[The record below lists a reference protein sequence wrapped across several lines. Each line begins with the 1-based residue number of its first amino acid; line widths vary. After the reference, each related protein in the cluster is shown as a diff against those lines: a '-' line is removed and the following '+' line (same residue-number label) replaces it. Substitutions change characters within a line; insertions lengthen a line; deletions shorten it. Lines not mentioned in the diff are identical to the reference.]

1 MLKALRLQ
9 CNRSVPLSHSFSHP
23 LSLSLALSEQ
33 IVDDAF
39 KDGIKLRNSGVSQ
52 LLHRVLNLCYKHR
65 VRLESNFSAVI
76 LSIGVIEGLGIQLDP
91 DADVVMRAAP
101 YILRTAA
108 RDYGLL

>member
-1 MLKALRLQ
+1 
-9 CNRSVPLSHSFSHP
+9 
-23 LSLSLALSEQ
+23 
-33 IVDDAF
+33 
-39 KDGIKLRNSGVSQ
+39 
-52 LLHRVLNLCYKHR
+52 

-91 DADVVMRAAP
+91 DADIVMRAAP